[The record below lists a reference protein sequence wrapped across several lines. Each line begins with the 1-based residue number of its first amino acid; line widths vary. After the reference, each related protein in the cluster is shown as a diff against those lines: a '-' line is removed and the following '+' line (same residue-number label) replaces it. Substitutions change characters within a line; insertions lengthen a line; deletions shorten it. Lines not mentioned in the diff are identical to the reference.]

1 MQLRL
6 PGVDP
11 PQQVRP
17 AADRPE
23 PVFWVRRICV
33 VQELKAGAEQV
44 VRNIE
49 LRRGFNVVWAP
60 TRQATDGNALFQSG
74 VAGHTAGKSTLCR
87 LIRYALGEHGFAT
100 EKTRKRIRDK
110 FPTGW
115 VVAEV
120 VIAATPWVVAR
131 PFGVGA
137 HPFCIDGG
145 TLEQAF
151 DGGGR
156 LNYQVFLDALAD
168 ATMGGLPS
176 RAFPSTDEPV
186 RWEHILPWLSRDQ
199 ECRFADFLEWRH
211 SSSGADAPSLTVED
225 RQFVLRSVL
234 GLITDLERQEQQRN
248 ARLLAQRKEAA
259 QREPLLSHQAAV
271 DHERVRAT
279 LGVEL
284 DPPASGLFGSQARI
298 ELERRTAN
306 LDRQMSGLTS
316 SDRRADLRLAL
327 EQAIEVEANARRDV
341 LDTDAR
347 LSAENGAVAQLSALA
362 TGEGQAALIAALPPP
377 SDYCNVPMSLARE
390 RDCPLAVSRPIDF
403 AARRSDRTAAQ
414 ELDDQRALV
423 ASLEAVVEQKRQA
436 YSHAEAGTYDARK
449 AFLSAT
455 TSHDE
460 QRGLLLEER
469 ARLAQVERLVRD
481 AEEAWSKSIEHAEAV
496 KTIGGEIE
504 ASYAR
509 QDQIRREGREA
520 LERFS
525 ATFDYVVRAIIGDEV
540 EALVDTS
547 GRSLSLVVEHHG
559 ERDSA
564 ALATVKLLAFDLAAL
579 TESVQGRGSFPRFL
593 IHDGPREADMAPDI
607 YERLFL
613 YARELEECFDGE
625 PSFQYIVTTTT
636 RPPTDFLGEPWLR
649 LTLGGIPANERLLRC
664 DL

>member
-17 AADRPE
+17 AADRLE

-33 VQELKAGAEQV
+33 VQELKAGAEHL
-44 VRNIE
+44 VRNVE
-49 LRRGFNVVWAP
+49 LRRGFNVIWAP
-60 TRQATDGNALFQSG
+60 TRQPTDGNALFQSG

-87 LIRYALGEHGFAT
+87 LIRYVLGEHGFAT

-120 VIAATPWVVAR
+120 VVAATAWVVAR

-137 HPFCIDGG
+137 HPFSIPDA
-145 TLEQAF
+145 TLDQAF

-156 LNYQVFLDALAD
+156 APYQAFVDALAEV
-168 ATMGGLPS
+168 TLSGLPS
-176 RAFPSTDEPV
+176 KTFPSSDEPV
-186 RWEHILPWLSRDQ
+186 RWEHVLPWLSRDQ

-211 SSSGADAPSLTVED
+211 SSSGADAPSLTVEE
-225 RQFVLRSVL
+225 RQFVMRSVL
-234 GLITDLERQEQQRN
+234 GLITDQERQELQTN
-248 ARLLAQRKEAA
+248 AGLLTKKREAA
-259 QREPLLSHQAAV
+259 EQQPLLSHQAAV
-271 DHERVRAT
+271 DHGRVKAL

-284 DPPASGLFGSQARI
+284 DPPVTGLFGRQSRI
-298 ELERRTAN
+298 ELEKQTVD
-306 LDRQMSGLTS
+306 LDGRMRVLTS
-316 SDRRADLRLAL
+316 SDRRASLQAAL
-327 EQAIEVEANARRDV
+327 EQAVGFEANARRDV
-341 LDTDAR
+341 QETDTRLNAESFAVEQLTAR
-347 LSAENGAVAQLSALA
+347 AAGDE
-362 TGEGQAALIAALPPP
+362 QAALLAALPPP

-403 AARRSDRTAAQ
+403 SAMRSERTAAQ
-414 ELDDQRALV
+414 ELADQRLLV
-423 ASLEAVVEQKRQA
+423 ASLTALVEKKRQA
-436 YSHAEAGTYDARK
+436 CVQAEARTYEARK
-449 AFLSAT
+449 AFLAAAT
-455 TSHDE
+455 SYDE
-460 QRGLLLEER
+460 QRGLLLGER

-481 AEEAWSKSIEHAEAV
+481 AEEAWNRSMEHAETV

-525 ATFDYVVRAIIGDEV
+525 ATFDYIVRAIIGNEV
-540 EALVDTS
+540 QALVDTS
-547 GRSLSLVVEHHG
+547 GRSLALVVEHHG

-564 ALATVKLLAFDLAAL
+564 ALATVKLLGFDLAAL

-613 YARELEECFDGE
+613 YARQLENCFDGH

-636 RPPTDFLGEPWLR
+636 RPPSDFLEEPWLR
-649 LTLGGIPANERLLRC
+649 LTLRGTPADERLLRC